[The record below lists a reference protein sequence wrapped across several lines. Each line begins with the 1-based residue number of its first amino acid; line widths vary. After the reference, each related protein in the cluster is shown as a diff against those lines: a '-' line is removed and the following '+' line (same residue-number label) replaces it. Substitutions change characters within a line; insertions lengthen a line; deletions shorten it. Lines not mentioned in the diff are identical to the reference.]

1 MENAYHFTNEWAG
14 MPVKLGK
21 LARYFGKLEVIVFF
35 ITITIQINSPLNFHL
50 YIQNMVSYL
59 PLRYVPNTI

>member
-1 MENAYHFTNEWAG
+1 